1 MHEGPLGLIPWVA
14 VRWAATSGPRGA
26 GRCSYAREV
35 VKRRSRLDHCTRGHG
50 ATGGEWRS
58 TGSGAGVS
66 ARRAHGCSDGRAR
79 GQSRELRERQESYDY
94 RMLRAP
100 SRGGGQDKSR
110 DHERRGERISR
121 VWVKHRV
128 PPGNREPHDRQGQ
141 PRIGAWTGGH
151 TQPQTRTDT
160 HQGEDPQDRRS
171 ARTPTGR
178 PDQGKRPPGP
188 DLYPVT
194 VSYSAAYR
202 APGPAVAGFSVL
214 RRSPRPPH
222 SRPTSRPLPATPPRI
237 AFPAYPSRIRG
248 MAARHSRRTK
258 RYSRRT
264 FRRPRQRDHLSVQPA
279 W

>member
-1 MHEGPLGLIPWVA
+1 
-14 VRWAATSGPRGA
+14 
-26 GRCSYAREV
+26 
-35 VKRRSRLDHCTRGHG
+35 
-50 ATGGEWRS
+50 
-58 TGSGAGVS
+58 
-66 ARRAHGCSDGRAR
+66 
-79 GQSRELRERQESYDY
+79 
-94 RMLRAP
+94 MLRAP
-100 SRGGGQDKSR
+100 SCGGGQDKGR
-110 DHERRGERISR
+110 DHERRGEPTNQ

-141 PRIGAWTGGH
+141 PTIGAWTGGH
-151 TQPQTRTDT
+151 TQAQTRTNT
-160 HQGEDPQDRRS
+160 QQGEDPQDRRS

-202 APGPAVAGFSVL
+202 APGPAVAGSSVL
-214 RRSPRPPH
+214 RRSPRSPH

-237 AFPAYPSRIRG
+237 VFPAYLSRIRG

-264 FRRPRQRDHLSVQPA
+264 FRRPRQRHHLSVQHT